1 MRPAAASGG
10 SPATTSSE
18 ACELAFAALWDI
30 ALQEATRQD
39 LSAPILIARVAR
51 EAGLEALACVQASVT
66 REREALVGH
75 SADLIGMLILLW
87 ATAGVEPD
95 EIWTELHKR
104 ERIGTLLHD
113 MAYKPGRPKRRLTRP
128 WRVDSTKLP

>member
-1 MRPAAASGG
+1 MAALLPEAS
-10 SPATTSSE
+10 AQ
-18 ACELAFAALWDI
+18 ACERAFEVLWDT
-30 ALQEATRQD
+30 ALHEATRQD
-39 LSAPILIARVAR
+39 LTAPILIARVAR
-51 EAGLEALACVQASVT
+51 EAGLDALACVQDAVT
-66 REREALVGH
+66 HDRQALVRH
-75 SADLIGMLILLW
+75 SADLLAMLTLLW

-104 ERIGTLLHD
+104 ERIGTLLHE

>member
-1 MRPAAASGG
+1 MTPPAG
-10 SPATTSSE
+10 PTDSSAQ
-18 ACELAFAALWDI
+18 ACERAFAALWET
-30 ALQEATRQD
+30 ALHEATRQD

-51 EAGLEALACVQASVT
+51 EAGVEAMACVQAAVT
-66 REREALVGH
+66 HEREALVRH
-75 SADLIGMLILLW
+75 SADMIGMLTLLW

-104 ERIGTLLHD
+104 ERIGTLLHE

>member
-1 MRPAAASGG
+1 MTPATAPAAAGVE
-10 SPATTSSE
+10 ASE
-18 ACELAFAALWDI
+18 RAFTMLWNAALH
-30 ALQEATRQD
+30 EATRQD

-51 EAGLEALACVQASVT
+51 EAGIEAMACVGAAVT
-66 REREALVGH
+66 HDRAALIGH
-75 SADLIGMLILLW
+75 SAELVGMLTLLW
-87 ATAGVEPD
+87 ATAGVEPE

-104 ERIGTLLHD
+104 ERIGTLLHE